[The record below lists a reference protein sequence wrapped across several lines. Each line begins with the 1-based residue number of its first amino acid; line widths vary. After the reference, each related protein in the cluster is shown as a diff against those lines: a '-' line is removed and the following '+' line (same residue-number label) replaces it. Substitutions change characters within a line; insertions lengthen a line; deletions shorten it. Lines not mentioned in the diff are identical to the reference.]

1 MLGEY
6 PAQECA
12 SLDEVSLT
20 NSCVEFGI
28 VALGITRLLSGVEFA
43 SAREVHTVHSLC
55 E

>member
-12 SLDEVSLT
+12 LLDEVSLT
-20 NSCVEFGI
+20 NSCVEFGR
-28 VALGITRLLSGVEFA
+28 VALGITLLLRVDFA
-43 SAREVHTVHSLC
+43 SAGFVHTVHSLC